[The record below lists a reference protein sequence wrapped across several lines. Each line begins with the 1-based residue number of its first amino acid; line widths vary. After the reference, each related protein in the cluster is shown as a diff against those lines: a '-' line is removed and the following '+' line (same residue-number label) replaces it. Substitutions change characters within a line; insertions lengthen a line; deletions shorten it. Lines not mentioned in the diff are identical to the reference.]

1 MNMKHWAL
9 ALACF
14 VLLSLCHDAEAQEA
28 TATANSSQMQGQ
40 AQVSFPTATAGA
52 GAEANQM
59 QSQVSQGG
67 HGGSSSSSNS
77 FGINNSFNGS
87 APIRYLPVPAAM
99 PIENY
104 QPAIFGNVD
113 YTDKGPNFISMR
125 QLIGVMNAVDLDAEI
140 AGHKD
145 IRIVKQ
151 MMVAPPKEDTKSKKG
166 KKTADTPKKKAPV
179 MFEINDGTKVNGG
192 FAPIA
197 MLSIEAEKPDKSNSA
212 SLAMAI
218 GRQARELGAT
228 RVIFLTEGSSKE
240 MRSSG
245 WGIGLS
251 YNYASVNSDPSG
263 NGSVG
268 AGGFGYSQGKAG
280 YKNLI
285 YLTAIVGR

>member
-1 MNMKHWAL
+1 MKYILSIACIAAL
-9 ALACF
+9 LMAGNAY
-14 VLLSLCHDAEAQEA
+14 SQEA
-28 TATANSSQMQGQ
+28 TASSNSSQVQGQ
-40 AQVSFPTATAGA
+40 AQVSFPSATSGA

-59 QSQVSQGG
+59 QSQISQGG
-67 HGGSSSSSNS
+67 SGGSSHSSNS
-77 FGINNSFNGS
+77 LGINNSFNGS
-87 APIRYLPVPAAM
+87 APIRYLPVPASI

-125 QLIGVMNAVDLDAEI
+125 QLIGVMNMVDLDAEV
-140 AGHKD
+140 AGGKHV
-145 IRIVKQ
+145 RIVKQ
-151 MMVAPPKEDTKSKKG
+151 MMYVPSAAEVE
-166 KKTADTPKKKAPV
+166 KKKKESKDDIKVYPAV

-192 FAPIA
+192 FKPIA
-197 MLSIEAEKPDKSNSA
+197 TLSIEAEKPDKSNSA

-245 WGIGLS
+245 WGIGFS
-251 YNYASVNSDPSG
+251 YNYAQVNSDPSG

-268 AGGFGYSQGKAG
+268 SGGFGYSQGKAG

-285 YLTAIVGR
+285 YLTAIIGN